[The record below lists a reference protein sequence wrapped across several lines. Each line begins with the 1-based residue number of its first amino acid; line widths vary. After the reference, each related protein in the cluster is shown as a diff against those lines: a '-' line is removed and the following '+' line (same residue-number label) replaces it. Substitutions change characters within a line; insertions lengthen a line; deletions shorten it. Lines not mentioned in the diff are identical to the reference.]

1 MKEKLN
7 GFHVALLFYMIE
19 LDVTVFMLPRMVA
32 VHIGTNGWLGFLG
45 LALIVAFNIWLYR
58 LVYRAGKGRSAFDI
72 AEAVLPKFA
81 LFPVYGLL
89 ALLWLALGAFA
100 GKSFVLVFQTLTFQ
114 TSSAMQIF
122 AVYCLLV
129 FMLLSKDLYSIIKA
143 STVFFLL
150 SIWMLALAPYF
161 FKDWSYHRFTTF
173 FFKGTENGFSFAGL
187 LDVYA
192 VFIGYEL
199 CFFLFP
205 FSDAKTKLFKGVLA
219 GHAIITSTYL
229 LTIAISFG
237 FFSFEEVKILQFP
250 VIHTLEY
257 IEIPFINRVENL
269 VFPFFLYSNL
279 VTTVLFAFAARSAIG
294 RMLPRVEAKRFA
306 LPLAAVIFALGFLP
320 SIFSEAA
327 ALIRLTYF
335 TETGVA
341 FALPLLLLLL
351 LKIGG
356 NASKEASGR

>member
-7 GFHVALLFYMIE
+7 GFHVALLIYMIE
-19 LDVTVFMLPRMVA
+19 LDVTVFMLPRTVA
-32 VHIGTNGWLGFLG
+32 VNIGTNGWLGFLG
-45 LALIVAFNIWLYR
+45 LSLIAAFNIWLYR
-58 LVYRAGKGRSAFDI
+58 LVYRAGGGRSVFDI
-72 AEAVLPKFA
+72 SEAVLPKFA
-81 LFPVYGLL
+81 LFPVYGMLS
-89 ALLWLALGAFA
+89 LLWLAIGAFA
-100 GKSFVLVFQTLTFQ
+100 GKSFVLVFQTLSFQ
-114 TSSAMQIF
+114 TSSDMQIF

-129 FMLLSKDLYSIIKA
+129 FMLLSKDLYNIVKA
-143 STVFFLL
+143 SSVFFLL
-150 SIWMLALAPYF
+150 SIWMILLAPYF

-173 FFKGTENGFSFAGL
+173 LFKGTENGFSLSGL

-199 CFFLFP
+199 CVFLFP
-205 FSDAKTKLFKGVLA
+205 FSDAKTKLFKGVFA
-219 GHAIITSTYL
+219 GHALITSTNL
-229 LTIAISFG
+229 IAILISFG

-257 IEIPFINRVENL
+257 IELPFINRVENL

-279 VTTVLFAFAARSAIG
+279 ITTVMFAFAARSALG

-306 LPLAAVIFALGFLP
+306 LPLAAALFALGFFP
-320 SIFSEAA
+320 SVFREAA
-327 ALIRLTYF
+327 TLIRLTYF

-356 NASKEASGR
+356 NASREASGR